1 MASEKRRSTAHSRQK
16 RINWKQWRLIS
27 RIIYGNPQR
36 FATGRAALP
45 HERPAGSV
53 RFDLAV
59 TLLGLWFMIGLFV
72 DGYAHNHGA
81 VDNTFFTPFH
91 ALLYAGILAVGLFL
105 GIAQYRNIGKGYA
118 FSRAL
123 PYGYTMSLIGVAL
136 FFVGGFFDMIW
147 HSIAGFEANLST
159 LLSPAHLLLATAGF
173 LILSGS
179 LRAAW
184 RRVNA
189 APTWSNLLPVVIT
202 LLMIASLLT
211 FFTQFSNAFAQAS
224 GFVGRSSRGGVY
236 DAAGVAA
243 ILFPAGIVSGVL
255 IFALRRWRL
264 PFGAVTLILT
274 INAAAMMLVQW
285 HDTQSYAYVILAPLI
300 AGVVGDLLLRQF
312 PPSRENPLALRV
324 FAFAVP
330 FVLFLTY
337 FLLLIARAGIWW
349 QIHMWLGVTFFAA
362 VIGVFL
368 SYLAQPPALPEENA

>member
-1 MASEKRRSTAHSRQK
+1 MATLNASRP
-16 RINWKQWRLIS
+16 S
-27 RIIYGNPQR
+27 
-36 FATGRAALP
+36 ARAIP
-45 HERPAGSV
+45 RERPPGSV

-59 TLLGLWFMIGLFV
+59 TLLGLWFMVGLFV

-81 VDNTFFTPFH
+81 VDNTFFTPYH
-91 ALLYAGILAVGLFL
+91 ALLYSGILAVGMFL
-105 GIAQYRNIGKGYA
+105 GVVQYRNIGKGYS

-123 PYGYTMSLIGVAL
+123 PYGYTISLIGVAL
-136 FFVGGFFDMIW
+136 FFAGGFFDMIW

-159 LLSPAHLLLATAGF
+159 LLSPAHLLLATSGF
-173 LILSGS
+173 LIITGS

-184 RRVNA
+184 RRTKV
-189 APTWSNLLPVVIT
+189 APTWGNLLPVVIA

-243 ILFPAGIVSGVL
+243 ILFPGAIVMGVL

-274 INAAAMMLVQW
+274 VNAAAMLLVQW
-285 HDTQSYAYVILAPLI
+285 HDSQSYAYVILAPLI
-300 AGVVGDLLLRQF
+300 AGVVGDVLLRRF
-312 PPSRENPLALRV
+312 PPSREHPLALRV
-324 FAFAVP
+324 FGFAVP

-368 SYLAQPPALPEENA
+368 SYLAQPPALPEESA

>member
-1 MASEKRRSTAHSRQK
+1 MLRDTSA
-16 RINWKQWRLIS
+16 
-27 RIIYGNPQR
+27 
-36 FATGRAALP
+36 RAVP
-45 HERPAGSV
+45 RERPSGSV

-59 TLLGLWFMIGLFV
+59 TLLGLWFVIGLFV

-91 ALLYAGILAVGLFL
+91 ALLYSGILAVGLFL
-105 GIAQYRNIGKGYA
+105 GIAQYRNIGKGYP

-136 FFVGGFFDMIW
+136 FFAGGVFDMIW

-159 LLSPAHLLLATAGF
+159 LLSPAHLLLATSGF

-184 RRVNA
+184 RRTQV
-189 APTWSNLLPVVIT
+189 APTWGNLLPVVIT
-202 LLMIASLLT
+202 LLMIVSLLT

-224 GFVGRSSRGGVY
+224 GFVGRGSRGGWGVY

-243 ILFPAGIVSGVL
+243 ILFPAAILMGVL

-264 PFGAVTLILT
+264 PFGAITLILT
-274 INAAAMMLVQW
+274 VNAAAMLFVQW
-285 HDTQSYAYVILAPLI
+285 HDSQSYAFVILAPLI
-300 AGVVGDLLLRQF
+300 AGVVGDGLLRWF

-324 FAFAVP
+324 FGFAVP

-368 SYLAQPPALPEENA
+368 SYLAQPPALPEDIL